1 LSDYLVFAMDKEER
15 KKKNIIT
22 DNRMVTVNKRET
34 SFEGLVEKF

>member
-1 LSDYLVFAMDKEER
+1 LADYLVFAMDKEER

-22 DNRMVTVNKRET
+22 DNRMVTVKKRET